1 MEEDTP
7 DRVLIRSSDIH
18 EANQRLNQ
26 TWMGNSTAADLMYRP
41 TITTSTGVPA
51 SYAYTA
57 SSLGLNN

>member
-7 DRVLIRSSDIH
+7 DRVLIRSSGIH
-18 EANQRLNQ
+18 DANQ
-26 TWMGNSTAADLMYRP
+26 TWMGNSTVADLMYRP